1 MSRKDNSFAE
11 LYDYIKKG
19 MEGNYKHPNAFIHNF
34 YTQFENRVEV
44 LKGYTDNVAK
54 LKARKNGNSF
64 YHEIISVKVNP
75 NITREKHYGALYNIT
90 SDYITMRANKCLV
103 IGGIHDEHDHHIH
116 MHLMISS
123 NEVGKS
129 KRFYLTTKEFSTV
142 KKLCEEKA
150 LAFHPELAQKVLINS
165 KKQINH
171 TSNKEDALKRRTKK
185 PSIKD
190 QFKDK
195 LKNIFD
201 SSVDK
206 ADFFNNLE
214 SSKIEIYT
222 RGKTIGFKDLENNR
236 KHRLKTL
243 GLESEFEK
251 INNTLSQNEEKTP
264 VDKAKTK
271 NIKTAIKPKEKKPQK
286 KPTNKA
292 RKTATDKE
300 KTKPIDEVKYSI
312 FTGFK
317 DGFIKEWIHGD
328 FSDREKRIKTEKTK
342 KYRKSRKKITPDN
355 KKTTTDKI
363 KETANRWVFGNFEDE
378 QARSRMKNWK
388 DKHDKEQVEI
398 KNTKSRED
406 QTTTENIIET
416 AKEWIKGD
424 FTAREN
430 RIKKAQQEKE
440 QAEWYKSQ
448 QAKQAEITEQS
459 KKSEKSKPKTKPQV
473 KTTDKQ
479 KRRETI
485 SKVRKSVDDSKS
497 KNKDLGKSL

>member
-1 MSRKDNSFAE
+1 MIIKSMSRKDNSFAE

-34 YTQFENRVEV
+34 YTQFENRAEV
-44 LKGYTDNVAK
+44 LKGYTENVAK
-54 LKARKNGNSF
+54 LKTRKNGNNF

-75 NITREKHYGALYNIT
+75 KITREKHYDALYNIT
-90 SDYITMRANKCLV
+90 SDYISMRANKCLV

-123 NEVGKS
+123 NEVGSK
-129 KRFYLTTKEFSTV
+129 KRFRLSQKDFSTV

-150 LAFHPELAQKVLINS
+150 LALHPELAQEVLINS
-165 KKQINH
+165 KKKTSH

-190 QFKDK
+190 QFKNK
-195 LKNIFD
+195 LKDIFD
-201 SSVDK
+201 KSVDK
-206 ADFFNNLE
+206 ADFFTNLDTA
-214 SSKIEIYT
+214 KIEIYT

-243 GLESEFEK
+243 GLESEFEA
-251 INNTLSQNEEKTP
+251 INNTLSQNEEKIP
-264 VDKAKTK
+264 VDKTSTKAKTK
-271 NIKTAIKPKEKKPQK
+271 NKKSAIKPKDKAKP
-286 KPTNKA
+286 KPT
-292 RKTATDKE
+292 
-300 KTKPIDEVKYSI
+300 DEVKYTV
-312 FTGFK
+312 FNGFK
-317 DGFIKEWIHGD
+317 DSFIKEWILGDFSEREKRIHKNRKKIIPEDKLTSNQKLKEKAKQFIKGD
-328 FSDREKRIKTEKTK
+328 FSDLE
-342 KYRKSRKKITPDN
+342 
-355 KKTTTDKI
+355 
-363 KETANRWVFGNFEDE
+363 
-378 QARSRMKNWK
+378 ARTRMENWK
-388 DKHDKEQVEI
+388 KRHDKEQAEL
-398 KNTKSRED
+398 KSTKWREE

-430 RIKKAQQEKE
+430 RSIKAQQEKE

-448 QAKQAEITEQS
+448 QEKRDEKDKAEWLKSQKEKQAEIAKQ
-459 KKSEKSKPKTKPQV
+459 SEKSKPKTKPKV

-485 SKVRKSVDDSKS
+485 NKVRKSVNDSKT
-497 KNKDLGKSL
+497 KNKDLGKSI